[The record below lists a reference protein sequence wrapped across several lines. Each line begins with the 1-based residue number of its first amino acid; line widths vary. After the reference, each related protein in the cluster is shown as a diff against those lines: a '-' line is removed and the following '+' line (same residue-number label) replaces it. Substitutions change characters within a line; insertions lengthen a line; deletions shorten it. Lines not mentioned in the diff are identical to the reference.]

1 MYKLWWYIS
10 WWVKESNC
18 EEDNFTKLKR
28 WNKYI
33 RESIWF
39 CARKIKIMGNYI
51 ETIYSEKVC
60 REFVKKKRDLH
71 LTLTDLEEAYDSPKA

>member
-1 MYKLWWYIS
+1 
-10 WWVKESNC
+10 
-18 EEDNFTKLKR
+18 
-28 WNKYI
+28 
-33 RESIWF
+33 
-39 CARKIKIMGNYI
+39 MGNYI